1 MVPVLTELMDPQQM
15 KSVKNVHIHIHVHV
29 YVHVYVHIYVHIHI
43 HIMYMYMYTLKFLRN
58 INFIYFC
65 ILQYLDDLATVGKD
79 EVHLNTPYR
88 EG

>member
-1 MVPVLTELMDPQQM
+1 
-15 KSVKNVHIHIHVHV
+15 
-29 YVHVYVHIYVHIHI
+29 
-43 HIMYMYMYTLKFLRN
+43 MYMYIYMYTLKFLRK

-79 EVHLNTPYR
+79 EVHLNAPYR